1 MVVFID
7 LDFIYFDVVFI
18 DITLLFNIS
27 SVDMYISTLINDN
40 SIPLKSGEVKIL
52 VLQEKNTFENEETM
66 IFTEYL

>member
-1 MVVFID
+1 M
-7 LDFIYFDVVFI
+7 DFIYFDVVFI

>member
-1 MVVFID
+1 
-7 LDFIYFDVVFI
+7 
-18 DITLLFNIS
+18 
-27 SVDMYISTLINDN
+27 MYISTLINDN

>member
-1 MVVFID
+1 